1 MTDQMATSPKRP
13 RKPRAKVKPAGVTEQ
28 YAAMHET
35 NAALCLASGFV
46 APRPE
51 ENAAQD
57 HHVAA
62 GRVVLDEH
70 APTAS
75 SLASATGDL
84 PYGVVVL
91 FDIDLRRLA
100 SGHAIDLAAIPL
112 AAVRRLVFANEQ
124 ARMEF
129 AARTSAYADIPSGL
143 IPLEVNANLFE
154 PAFEGCTQLV
164 DAVGPASVE
173 LSMKTGVAN
182 GLSLLDRC
190 AGAWAA
196 SLSTLREPGSLH
208 LLSALAGIDGRFSDA
223 SSLAGM
229 TWRVACQID
238 PDLDAL
244 AYRALLD
251 QIVVALASANPADGF
266 SASSFLKKLGM
277 ALGDQGDA
285 NGASQAQRFLRFAQ
299 DIVGLRRELP
309 DSSFDDVPGSSV
321 PRGALLF
328 LLNPEAETLDA
339 VRTRTPGLGARTYFV
354 AAMLVGIRQGLV
366 RLPASMKSDRDSFLA
381 LPQMVLAGL
390 LGEPAS
396 LEVSSCWELDG
407 TRSLELCWEG
417 LAVSRS
423 AAQPDP
429 AIRSLIEIAG
439 VLGLRLQHARHSE
452 ALTSSVARNGLE
464 GVVAFRQSRCPTFPR
479 TPAIEVELAFES
491 PVPKRNAGVL
501 VAAANEHARDTG
513 VHCRLMEEGRSRMVA
528 LSAFIAGAPTTSSLH
543 EVLDALWASAGQ
555 WAKWATQAQPA
566 GGAST
571 SGEQPNV
578 AS

>member
-1 MTDQMATSPKRP
+1 MTDQVASSPKRS
-13 RKPRAKVKPAGVTEQ
+13 RKPRAKVKPVDVTEQ

-70 APTAS
+70 APTAA
-75 SLASATGDL
+75 SLADAAGDL

-100 SGHAIDLAAIPL
+100 SGHAINLAAIPL
-112 AAVRRLVFANEQ
+112 AAVRRLLFANEQ

-143 IPLEVNANLFE
+143 IPLEVNASLFE
-154 PAFEGCTQLV
+154 PAFEGRAQLV
-164 DAVGPASVE
+164 DAVNPASVE
-173 LSMKTGVAN
+173 QLVKTGLTD

-208 LLSALAGIDGRFSDA
+208 LLSALAGIDSRFSDA
-223 SSLAGM
+223 SSLAGLA
-229 TWRVACQID
+229 WRVASQID
-238 PDLDAL
+238 PSSDAV
-244 AYRALLD
+244 AYKPLLER
-251 QIVVALASANPADGF
+251 IVVALTSANPADGF
-266 SASSFLKKLGM
+266 SASAFLKNLGM

-309 DSSFDDVPGSSV
+309 DAAFDDVPGSSV

-328 LLNPEAETLDA
+328 LLNPEPETLDA
-339 VRTRTPGLGARTYFV
+339 VRERTPGLGARTYFV
-354 AAMLVGIRQGLV
+354 AAMLVGIRAGLV
-366 RLPASMKSDRDSFLA
+366 RLPASMKSDRESFLA

-396 LEVSSCWELDG
+396 LEVSSRWEPDG
-407 TRSLELCWEG
+407 TRSMELCWEG
-417 LAVSRS
+417 LAVSQGTS
-423 AAQPDP
+423 QPDP
-429 AIRSLIEIAG
+429 TIRSLIEVAG
-439 VLGLRLQHARHSE
+439 FVGLCLQHARHSE
-452 ALTSSVARNGLE
+452 ALMSSVARNGLE

-501 VAAANEHARDTG
+501 VAAANERMRETG
-513 VHCRLMEEGRSRMVA
+513 VHCRLMEDGRRRMVA
-528 LSAFIAGAPTTSSLH
+528 LSAFMAGAPTTSSLH
-543 EVLDALWASAGQ
+543 EVLDALWASAGP
-555 WAKWATQAQPA
+555 WATSATDAQPTVS
-566 GGAST
+566 AST
-571 SGEQPNV
+571 SVEPPNV
-578 AS
+578 A

>member
-1 MTDQMATSPKRP
+1 VTDQVATAQKRP
-13 RKPRAKVKPAGVTEQ
+13 RKPRAKVRPAGVTEQ

-57 HHVAA
+57 HHIAA

-75 SLASATGDL
+75 SLAGAAGDL

-143 IPLEVNANLFE
+143 IPLEVNANLFD
-154 PAFEGCTQLV
+154 PAFEGRAQLV

-173 LSMKTGVAN
+173 DSMKTGVAN

-196 SLSTLREPGSLH
+196 SLSTLRETGPMY

-229 TWRVACQID
+229 AWRVASQID
-238 PDLDAL
+238 PASDAE
-244 AYRALLD
+244 AYKPLLE
-251 QIVVALASANPADGF
+251 QIVMALVSANPADGF
-266 SASSFLKKLGM
+266 SASAFLKNLGM
-277 ALGDQGDA
+277 ALGNQGDA

-309 DSSFDDVPGSSV
+309 DAAFDDVPGSSV

-328 LLNPEAETLDA
+328 LLNPEPETLDA
-339 VRTRTPGLGARTYFV
+339 VRARTPGLGAKTYFV
-354 AAMLVGIRQGLV
+354 AAMLVGIRAGLV
-366 RLPASMKSDRDSFLA
+366 RLPASMKSDSDSFLA
-381 LPQMVLAGL
+381 LPQMVLAGF
-390 LGEPAS
+390 LGHPAS
-396 LEVSSCWELDG
+396 FKVSSGWEPDG
-407 TRSLELCWEG
+407 TRNLKLCWEG
-417 LAVSRS
+417 LAVSHVTS
-423 AAQPDP
+423 QPDP
-429 AIRSLIEIAG
+429 AIRSLIEVAG
-439 VLGLRLQHARHSE
+439 AEGLHLQHASQSE
-452 ALTSSVARNGLE
+452 ALTSSVARSGLE

-479 TPAIEVELAFES
+479 TPSIEVELAFES
-491 PVPKRNAGVL
+491 PVGKRNAGVL
-501 VAAANEHARDTG
+501 VAAANEHARETG
-513 VHCRLMEEGRSRMVA
+513 VHCRVMEEGRRRMVA
-528 LSAFIAGAPTTSSLH
+528 LSAFMVGAPTTSLLH
-543 EVLDALWASAGQ
+543 EVLEALWSSAGQ
-555 WAKWATQAQPA
+555 WATQAEPA
-566 GGAST
+566 GGAAT

-578 AS
+578 AT